1 MKAQKKAFYPVEE
14 VEKELKN
21 VPKGHLSERV
31 NDLILKGLSAE
42 KQQQVALA
50 YQQYNDALERSGRP
64 DDRDPFAD
72 LMAGRVFEPDD
83 EVEDFV

>member
-1 MKAQKKAFYPVEE
+1 MKAQKRAFYPVEE

-21 VPKGHLSERV
+21 VPKGHLSERL

-50 YQQYNDALERSGRP
+50 YQQYNDALESSGRA
-64 DDRDPFAD
+64 DDRDPFVN
-72 LMAGRVFEPDD
+72 LMSERVFEPDD

>member
-14 VEKELKN
+14 VEKELMN

-50 YQQYNDALERSGRP
+50 YQQYNEALEHSMRSE
-64 DDRDPFAD
+64 DRDPIVD
-72 LMAGRVFEPDD
+72 LMSARVFEAED

>member
-1 MKAQKKAFYPVEE
+1 MKAQKKAFYPVEQ
-14 VEKELKN
+14 VEKELRK

-42 KQQQVALA
+42 KQQQIVSA
-50 YQQYNDALERSGRP
+50 YQQYDAALAQSELAKA
-64 DDRDPFAD
+64 RDPVVD
-72 LMAGRVFEPDD
+72 LMAARAFEAED